1 MFPQKTK
8 KTMKEN
14 LYLEELLQTISE
26 KQYIGLGNPN
36 AKILFIGKEAGA
48 EIEEEIFHGSVKSWK
63 EKAFNYSER
72 YIPKEAKIR
81 NLNHTWQRY
90 QKLYDCILSNL
101 NIESHKSDKYEI
113 SFVENIFTTELSNL
127 HAPNTKDAKKQEKFE
142 EELKLRKIDFFK
154 SKFIE
159 NFQIVI
165 IFASDNKYIETYSG
179 EICELFNVKF
189 DKLHNP
195 YTKDK
200 IWIHSENET
209 EKKTKLLIHTRQ
221 LTNRITNELIPNICD
236 IIVNFIR
243 TNSIQLEKKK
253 EDGSTETQTASFFE
267 DKYM

>member
-1 MFPQKTK
+1 
-8 KTMKEN
+8 MKEN
-14 LYLEELLQTISE
+14 IYLEELLQTISE
-26 KQYIGLGNPN
+26 NQYIGLGNPN

-48 EIEEEIFHGSVKSWK
+48 EIEEEMFHGSAKSWIEK
-63 EKAFNYSER
+63 EFNYSER
-72 YIPKEAKIR
+72 YVPKEAKIR

-101 NIESHKSDKYEI
+101 NIEFDKKDKYEI

-127 HAPNTKDAKKQEKFE
+127 QAPNTKEAKKQEKFGQ
-142 EELKLRKIDFFK
+142 ELKLRKIEFLK

-165 IFASDNKYIETYSG
+165 IFASDNKYIETYPG

-189 DKLHNP
+189 IKLHNP
-195 YTKDK
+195 NAKDK

-209 EKKTKLLIHTRQ
+209 GKKPKLLIHTRQ

-236 IIVNFIR
+236 IIVAFLK
-243 TNSIQLEKKK
+243 TNSIQLEK
-253 EDGSTETQTASFFE
+253 Q
-267 DKYM
+267 